1 MRLNSKS
8 KGRKNDKEFYKEICT
23 GGKEAP
29 VCIVFD
35 EYKTFLHYYLRG
47 QKGKNK
53 TSRKSLRI
61 EKYAE
66 FIRYVQEIFGIGL
79 NINYESFRT
88 DYKRLYLHDDLRY
101 YASKGIIRHRHIRS
115 WDKISPLIVG
125 EANSVEEIDVYWKLA
140 GGKKKTYQK

>member
-1 MRLNSKS
+1 MTKVSNFDVAHESNETKFDLDALISAYAYGKMLSKKYSSLMRLNSKS

-66 FIRYVQEIFGIGL
+66 FIRYV
-79 NINYESFRT
+79 
-88 DYKRLYLHDDLRY
+88 
-101 YASKGIIRHRHIRS
+101 
-115 WDKISPLIVG
+115 PC
-125 EANSVEEIDVYWKLA
+125 
-140 GGKKKTYQK
+140 